1 MNLDKIYDDL
11 TSLHAEYLE
20 TLAKSTNSEYLRYNH
35 NMCEWYTEL
44 SVELF
49 NALGIKG
56 GTPEELKGQLSA
68 IGAKPLT
75 AEQKQK
81 IAAVRRHPIYKK
93 VMGERALAMKPQLE
107 QILET
112 KITEEK
118 AEVDLEYGKQ
128 RQFKDR
134 KTLDSELIENTC
146 KLDRLLDCG
155 KITEMQAEQYS
166 TALAAIYDYYASLSK
181 GEQVIYKKRSDKEYA
196 AIEEQAELNG
206 ITPEEQL
213 RKDNEDSLYRFKE
226 VAEFEKVPQSHGRTL

>member
-11 TSLHAEYLE
+11 TSLHVEYLE

-35 NMCEWYTEL
+35 NMCDWYTKL
-44 SVELF
+44 SVDLF
-49 NALGIKG
+49 NALGIQG
-56 GTPEELKGQLSA
+56 GTSEELKRQLSA

-81 IAAVRRHPIYKK
+81 VAEVRRHPIYKK

-112 KITEEK
+112 KITAVK
-118 AEVDLEYGKQ
+118 AGGAFEDGVQVQY
-128 RQFKDR
+128 KDV
-134 KTLDSELIENTC
+134 KTLVAELIKNTD

-155 KITEMQAEQYS
+155 KITEMQAEQYDI
-166 TALAAIYDYYASLSK
+166 ALNDIYAYYISLSK
-181 GEQVIYKKRSDKEYA
+181 GEQIIYKKRSDKEYV

-213 RKDNEDSLYRFKE
+213 RKDNEDLLYRFKE
-226 VAEFEKVPQSHGRTL
+226 VAEFEKVSQSHGRTL

>member
-49 NALGIKG
+49 NALGIKA
-56 GTPEELKGQLSA
+56 GTAEELKGQLSA

-155 KITEMQAEQYS
+155 KITEMQAEQYDI
-166 TALAAIYDYYASLSK
+166 ALNDIYAYYISLSK
-181 GEQVIYKKRSDKEYA
+181 GEQVIYKKRSDKEYV

-213 RKDNEDSLYRFKE
+213 RKDNEDLLYRFKE
-226 VAEFEKVPQSHGRTL
+226 VAELEKVSQSHGRTL

>member
-1 MNLDKIYDDL
+1 MLSDD
-11 TSLHAEYLE
+11 
-20 TLAKSTNSEYLRYNH
+20 
-35 NMCEWYTEL
+35 
-44 SVELF
+44 LF

-56 GTPEELKGQLSA
+56 GTPEEIKGQLSA

-81 IAAVRRHPIYKK
+81 IAAVRSHPIYKK

-112 KITEEK
+112 EITAVK
-118 AEVDLEYGKQ
+118 AEVAFEDVVQNQY
-128 RQFKDR
+128 KDIE
-134 KTLDSELIENTC
+134 TLAAESVRNTH
-146 KLDRLLDCG
+146 KLDELLVSG
-155 KITEMQAEQYS
+155 EITETQAEQYS
-166 TALAAIYDYYASLSK
+166 TALKAIYTYYTSLSE

-213 RKDNEDSLYRFKE
+213 LKDNEELLYRFKE
-226 VAEFEKVPQSHGRTL
+226 VAELETVPQSHGKTL

>member
-20 TLAKSTNSEYLRYNH
+20 TLAKSTNFEYLRYNH

-68 IGAKPLT
+68 IGAKSLT

-81 IAAVRRHPIYKK
+81 VAEVRRHPIYKK

-112 KITEEK
+112 KITAVK
-118 AEVDLEYGKQ
+118 AGGAFEDVVQEQY
-128 RQFKDR
+128 KDV
-134 KTLDSELIENTC
+134 KTLVAELIKNTD
-146 KLDRLLDCG
+146 KLDRLLDGG
-155 KITEMQAEQYS
+155 KITETQAEQYS
-166 TALAAIYDYYASLSK
+166 ITLNHIYDYYISLSK

-226 VAEFEKVPQSHGRTL
+226 VAELETVPQSHGRTL